1 MNTIETVSKK
11 SVIYDEDKHSILKD
25 ALKDGFIDSYVDLF
39 YLVSRKTPDLKSKYQ
54 EDHRIQNTEVRTLSY
69 KYPFK
74 DLVDLKRMLIK
85 SEQCLRIGVI
95 NKENK
100 NLRDNNISCAI
111 ETYNDIANLVF
122 HADLYASIYFVQKG
136 IVLSVRYDLSKQIIQ
151 TLILMGKRFDN
162 TYNSND
168 YEISKKFKEDAHKL
182 FQKMEIKDP
191 ELESSIYENLI
202 NIYNDISI
210 KKEYQSNFEDAIACL
225 KNQSMNIIKLL
236 NIIKE
241 YLHDDK
247 KEKSYLEQQIVVN
260 LKIAN
265 LNFKLKN
272 YSETLD
278 CLQDLDKLIE
288 PNIDPMNVSW
298 IIFYFLIDLLYQ
310 YQVSLC
316 SYI

>member
-1 MNTIETVSKK
+1 MNTTDTASKK
-11 SVIYDEDKHSILKD
+11 SVIYEEDKHSILKD

-54 EDHRIQNTEVRTLSY
+54 EDHKIENTEVRTLSY
-69 KYPFK
+69 KYPLK
-74 DLVDLKRMLIK
+74 DLVDLKRLLIK
-85 SEQCLRIGVI
+85 SEQSLRDGLI

-100 NLRDNNISCAI
+100 NIRDYNISLAI

-122 HADLYASIYFVQKG
+122 HSDLYASIYFVQKG
-136 IVLSVRYDLSKQIIQ
+136 IVLSVRYDLSKHIIQ

-168 YEISKKFKEDAHKL
+168 YEISKKFKEDAFKL

-191 ELESSIYENLI
+191 VMESSIYENLI
-202 NIYNDISI
+202 NIYNEISI
-210 KKEYQSNFEDAIACL
+210 KKEYQSNFEDSIACL
-225 KNQSMNIIKLL
+225 KNQSMNILKLL

-241 YLHDDK
+241 HLHDDK
-247 KEKSYLEQQIVVN
+247 KEKYYLEQQIVVN

-272 YSETLD
+272 YSGTLE
-278 CLQDLDKLIE
+278 CLQHLDNLID
-288 PNIDPMNVSW
+288 PNIDPMNVRF
-298 IIFYFLIDLLYQ
+298 IYYF
-310 YQVSLC
+310 
-316 SYI
+316 